1 MDSFIITVTPHD
13 TVITAS
19 IYLGDTVSDVETEEV
34 FPRVVYGDTSFF
46 TPEYHDTVEHT
57 TDPQR
62 FVDIMRATLVS
73 GVIARTN
80 MEPLTSRTDGYD
92 QVFECM
98 DSTPGIDL
106 K

>member
-1 MDSFIITVTPHD
+1 MGPFVITITPHD
-13 TVITAS
+13 TAITAS
-19 IYLGDTVSDVETEEV
+19 IYQGDTVSDVETDEV

-57 TDPQR
+57 ADPQR

-98 DSTPGIDL
+98 DSTPGITL

>member
-1 MDSFIITVTPHD
+1 MDSFVITITPHD
-13 TVITAS
+13 TAITAS
-19 IYLGDTVSDVETEEV
+19 IYLGEIVSNVETNEV
-34 FPRVVYGDTSFF
+34 FPRVVYGDIGFF

-73 GVIARTN
+73 GVVARTD

-98 DSTPGIDL
+98 DSMPDIDL